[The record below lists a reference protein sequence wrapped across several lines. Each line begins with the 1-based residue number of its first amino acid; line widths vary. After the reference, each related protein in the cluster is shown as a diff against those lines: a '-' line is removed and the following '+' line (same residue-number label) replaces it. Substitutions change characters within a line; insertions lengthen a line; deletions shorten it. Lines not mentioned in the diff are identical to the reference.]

1 MNYTIRKIRESEY
14 KLLDDFIYEAIFIP
28 EGVTP
33 PPKSIINQ
41 PDLQVYIKDFG
52 REKDDICFVAE
63 VENKVVGA
71 VWVRDMADYGHIAD
85 GVPSFA
91 ISLYKEYRNY
101 GIGTAMMKTMLA
113 ELKNRGYEKAS
124 LAVQKANYAVKMYK
138 KVGFY
143 VVDENYEEYIMVCD
157 LKTDIVEYDNEY
169 FPELVEFLE
178 KCLPE
183 SGRALDIDGRHSFYK
198 DIESNFKGFWCMFY
212 NEKIIGAAAV
222 HELSESDC
230 ELKSLYL
237 LEKYHGRGYGRKLLD
252 TAIGFAKNYGYKKMY
267 LDSLSTSTRAVAL
280 YRKNGF
286 VDTEKYNDSVRSD
299 VFMVLN
305 LKGE

>member
-1 MNYTIRKIRESEY
+1 MNYNIRKIRENEY
-14 KLLDDFIYEAIFIP
+14 ELLDDFIYEAIFVP
-28 EGVTP
+28 EGIAP
-33 PPKSIINQ
+33 LPKSIINQ

-52 REKDDICFVAE
+52 KEKDDICFVAE
-63 VENKVVGA
+63 VEGEVVGT
-71 VWVRDMADYGHIAD
+71 VWVRDMQDYGHIAD

-91 ISLYKEYRNY
+91 ISLYKEYRNF
-101 GIGTAMMKTMLA
+101 GIGTAMMKTMLN
-113 ELKNRGYEKAS
+113 ELKNRGYDRAS

-143 VVDENYEEYIMVCD
+143 VIDENDEEYIMVCD
-157 LKTDIVEYDNEY
+157 LNVDIVEYNNECY
-169 FPELVEFLE
+169 PQLVEFLE

-183 SGRALDIDGRHSFYK
+183 SGRALDIDGRHVFYK
-198 DIESNFKGFWCMFY
+198 DIESNFKGFWCMFHSG
-212 NEKIIGAAAV
+212 EIIGAVAV
-222 HELSESDC
+222 HQLNAKDC

-237 LEKYHGRGYGRKLLD
+237 FQKYHGRGYGKSLLN
-252 TAIGFAKNYGYKKMY
+252 TAITFAKNCGYEKMY

-280 YRKNGF
+280 YRKSGF
-286 VDTEKYNDSVRSD
+286 VDTGKYNNSERSD